1 MATAAALNYAT
12 KKADGLTR
20 KVKLQDVAGKVRLI
34 TLPTSGRYRITIG
47 PLFDTTGKVV
57 SSANYAGYALGAT
70 GFLANNASSPT
81 VADEVVRADLDLG
94 ESREICLGYNEA
106 DRPKE
111 LVVWS
116 DLADTYI
123 ELTFD
128 AVEGR

>member
-12 KKADGLTR
+12 VKPDGKTR
-20 KVKLQDVAGKVRLI
+20 KIKLQDVADKVRII
-34 TLPTSGRYRITIG
+34 TLPTSGRYRITVG
-47 PLFDTTGKVV
+47 PLYGTDGKTLAT
-57 SSANYAGYALGAT
+57 ANYAGYALGAAS
-70 GFLANNASSPT
+70 FLANNASSPT
-81 VADEVVRADLDLG
+81 VADEVVRADLDIG
-94 ESREICLGYNEA
+94 ESREICLGYTEA

-111 LVVWS
+111 LAVWS

>member
-1 MATAAALNYAT
+1 MSVAALNYAT

-20 KVKLQDVAGKVRLI
+20 KVKLQDVADKVRLI

-47 PLFDTTGKVV
+47 PLFGTDGKTLAT
-57 SSANYAGYALGAT
+57 ANYAGYALGPSST
-70 GFLANNASSPT
+70 FTNNASSPT
-81 VADEVVRADLDLG
+81 VADEVVRADLDIG
-94 ESREICLGYNEA
+94 ESREVCLGYNES

-111 LVVWS
+111 LVVWA

>member
-1 MATAAALNYAT
+1 MATAAALNYTT

-20 KVKLQDVAGKVRLI
+20 KIKLQDVADKVRLI

-47 PLFDTTGKVV
+47 PLFGTTGKTLAT
-57 SSANYAGYALGAT
+57 ANYAGYALGPSGT
-70 GFLANNASSPT
+70 FTNNASSPT
-81 VADEVVRADLDLG
+81 VVDEVVRADLDIG
-94 ESREICLGYNEA
+94 ESREICLGYEEA
-106 DRPKE
+106 YRPKE